1 MERTASRPIELAF
14 YGGTFTALPERLQ
27 MECLALAMQA
37 KEKGIVCRVRCST
50 RPDAL
55 RPDRL
60 QALRHA
66 GLDLVELG
74 IQSFHTEALLDVQRG
89 YNGDRAREGCRLIKE
104 SGLKL
109 GIQLLPGMPGSTPQR
124 FSEDVE
130 EALAFSPSCLRFYPC
145 LVVDGTP
152 LAERWR
158 MGQYAPWE
166 LDTTITTLGKALASA
181 WAALT
186 WTGVPGGLR
195 ILCAILMG
203 FAFGGLWALIAA
215 MFKAKLGISEI
226 IVTIMLNYIAINFLG
241 IAVRTFL
248 MDPAGSIPQS
258 PKLDPSVTLYRFLKP
273 TRLHAGFIIAV
284 LMVFLVWFILEK
296 TTVGYEIK
304 VVGFNKRAAACN
316 GISVVRN
323 IIISAF
329 LSGGLAGI
337 AGAVEVMGVQ
347 RKLLEGISGECG
359 YTAVLIALLASNHPV
374 GVLFAAIGFA
384 ALEVG
389 ANSMQRQMGVPSAI
403 VNILVGLIVLLILGR
418 ELFNRK
424 RKGEK
429 PC

>member
-1 MERTASRPIELAF
+1 MKKNSSTGRHARECLFPVGNPGASAPRQRPAIVPFFLPFAGCPHRCLFCAQDKQTGHTRPSDCLPYPQALANLLSELETHHMERTASRPIELAF

-27 MECLALAMQA
+27 MEYLALAMQA

-181 WAALT
+181 WARRIPVIRLSLAPERELDESVLAGPRHPALGNIIQSEALFET
-186 WTGVPGGLR
+186 VRSHFALN
-195 ILCAILMG
+195 G
-203 FAFGGLWALIAA
+203 FLPPDELFFPQYCQGFFSGHKGSLLPRWE
-215 MFKAKLGISEI
+215 KLGIQPS
-226 IVTIMLNYIAINFLG
+226 
-241 IAVRTFL
+241 
-248 MDPAGSIPQS
+248 SIQWVEGEYAS
-258 PKLDPSVTLYRFLKP
+258 LRWNKP
-273 TRLHAGFIIAV
+273 LEEV
-284 LMVFLVWFILEK
+284 L
-296 TTVGYEIK
+296 
-304 VVGFNKRAAACN
+304 
-316 GISVVRN
+316 S
-323 IIISAF
+323 
-329 LSGGLAGI
+329 
-337 AGAVEVMGVQ
+337 
-347 RKLLEGISGECG
+347 
-359 YTAVLIALLASNHPV
+359 
-374 GVLFAAIGFA
+374 
-384 ALEVG
+384 
-389 ANSMQRQMGVPSAI
+389 
-403 VNILVGLIVLLILGR
+403 
-418 ELFNRK
+418 
-424 RKGEK
+424 
-429 PC
+429 

>member
-27 MECLALAMQA
+27 MEYLALAMQA

-181 WAALT
+181 WARRIPVIRLSLAPERELDESVLAGPRHPLALLRFGLFFFRLAAQHAVGSACRRPYET
-186 WTGVPGGLR
+186 ILRNAFAVFCLRKFPLRTGQPSCYVDSAFRYLSNRDVPGAR
-195 ILCAILMG
+195 SSR
-203 FAFGGLWALIAA
+203 F
-215 MFKAKLGISEI
+215 
-226 IVTIMLNYIAINFLG
+226 
-241 IAVRTFL
+241 TFSL
-248 MDPAGSIPQS
+248 
-258 PKLDPSVTLYRFLKP
+258 LDIT
-273 TRLHAGFIIAV
+273 
-284 LMVFLVWFILEK
+284 
-296 TTVGYEIK
+296 
-304 VVGFNKRAAACN
+304 
-316 GISVVRN
+316 
-323 IIISAF
+323 
-329 LSGGLAGI
+329 
-337 AGAVEVMGVQ
+337 
-347 RKLLEGISGECG
+347 
-359 YTAVLIALLASNHPV
+359 
-374 GVLFAAIGFA
+374 
-384 ALEVG
+384 
-389 ANSMQRQMGVPSAI
+389 
-403 VNILVGLIVLLILGR
+403 
-418 ELFNRK
+418 
-424 RKGEK
+424 
-429 PC
+429 

>member
-158 MGQYAPWE
+158 IGQYAPWE

-181 WAALT
+181 WAQRIPVIRLSLAPERELDESVLAGARHPAILSKVKRCSKRSVRISLCT
-186 WTGVPGGLR
+186 ASCRRMNSSSPNIAKAFSLAIRGACFPAGRNSAFGPHPSNGLR
-195 ILCAILMG
+195 
-203 FAFGGLWALIAA
+203 
-215 MFKAKLGISEI
+215 
-226 IVTIMLNYIAINFLG
+226 VNMLRCVG
-241 IAVRTFL
+241 T
-248 MDPAGSIPQS
+248 S
-258 PKLDPSVTLYRFLKP
+258 P
-273 TRLHAGFIIAV
+273 
-284 LMVFLVWFILEK
+284 
-296 TTVGYEIK
+296 
-304 VVGFNKRAAACN
+304 
-316 GISVVRN
+316 
-323 IIISAF
+323 
-329 LSGGLAGI
+329 
-337 AGAVEVMGVQ
+337 
-347 RKLLEGISGECG
+347 
-359 YTAVLIALLASNHPV
+359 
-374 GVLFAAIGFA
+374 
-384 ALEVG
+384 
-389 ANSMQRQMGVPSAI
+389 
-403 VNILVGLIVLLILGR
+403 
-418 ELFNRK
+418 
-424 RKGEK
+424 
-429 PC
+429 

>member
-74 IQSFHTEALLDVQRG
+74 IQSFHTAALLDVQRG

-181 WAALT
+181 WAR
-186 WTGVPGGLR
+186 R
-195 ILCAILMG
+195 IPVI
-203 FAFGGLWALIAA
+203 
-215 MFKAKLGISEI
+215 
-226 IVTIMLNYIAINFLG
+226 
-241 IAVRTFL
+241 
-248 MDPAGSIPQS
+248 
-258 PKLDPSVTLYRFLKP
+258 
-273 TRLHAGFIIAV
+273 RL
-284 LMVFLVWFILEK
+284 
-296 TTVGYEIK
+296 
-304 VVGFNKRAAACN
+304 
-316 GISVVRN
+316 S
-323 IIISAF
+323 
-329 LSGGLAGI
+329 LA
-337 AGAVEVMGVQ
+337 
-347 RKLLEGISGECG
+347 
-359 YTAVLIALLASNHPV
+359 P
-374 GVLFAAIGFA
+374 
-384 ALEVG
+384 
-389 ANSMQRQMGVPSAI
+389 
-403 VNILVGLIVLLILGR
+403 
-418 ELFNRK
+418 
-424 RKGEK
+424 
-429 PC
+429 

>member
-181 WAALT
+181 GPRHPALGNIIQSEALFET
-186 WTGVPGGLR
+186 VRSHFALN
-195 ILCAILMG
+195 G
-203 FAFGGLWALIAA
+203 FLPPDELFFPQYCQGFFSGHKGSLLPRWE
-215 MFKAKLGISEI
+215 KLGIRPS
-226 IVTIMLNYIAINFLG
+226 
-241 IAVRTFL
+241 
-248 MDPAGSIPQS
+248 SIQWVEGEYAS
-258 PKLDPSVTLYRFLKP
+258 LRWNKSLEE
-273 TRLHAGFIIAV
+273 V
-284 LMVFLVWFILEK
+284 L
-296 TTVGYEIK
+296 
-304 VVGFNKRAAACN
+304 
-316 GISVVRN
+316 S
-323 IIISAF
+323 
-329 LSGGLAGI
+329 
-337 AGAVEVMGVQ
+337 
-347 RKLLEGISGECG
+347 
-359 YTAVLIALLASNHPV
+359 
-374 GVLFAAIGFA
+374 
-384 ALEVG
+384 
-389 ANSMQRQMGVPSAI
+389 
-403 VNILVGLIVLLILGR
+403 
-418 ELFNRK
+418 
-424 RKGEK
+424 
-429 PC
+429 